1 MRKFILTIMMYI
13 SISASGNSY
22 DSLKIVSLQKEVNL
36 LKREMSQLQQKG
48 KELQN
53 LYQQQITAFDSLKKE
68 QSLQAKNV
76 DIVAQ
81 DISTTN
87 KKIDDNV
94 GTISDNIT
102 TRTWFGI
109 TGIFAVIALLGF
121 IYIILRKKISNGEST
136 IDNIKSAQKELE
148 NAQKRMQEETVKLDT
163 KLLDLL
169 EKQADIETND
179 SDNGQPDHTLALK
192 VADEIVR
199 IETNLSRMDTS
210 IKGYKHL
217 KKAVERIRNNFMANG
232 YEIVDMLGK
241 TYNEGMRVVA
251 NFVSDD
257 TLAAGEQKITGI
269 IKPQIN
275 YRGTMIQAA
284 QITVSQNI

>member
-53 LYQQQITAFDSLKKE
+53 LYQQQVTAFDSLKKE

-121 IYIILRKKISNGEST
+121 IYIILRKKISNEEST

-275 YRGTMIQAA
+275 YRGKMIQVA